1 MIGDYDISR
10 FTFDYIFHI
19 RNKAISL
26 LLKQKPTIILSRY
39 EAEYIRQMQ
48 VTKKTMWLELL
59 LQKFN
64 TFYSINITGDLF
76 IYLTIYFSI
85 TYYNN

>member
-1 MIGDYDISR
+1 MGDYDISR

-39 EAEYIRQMQ
+39 EAEYIRQM
-48 VTKKTMWLELL
+48 
-59 LQKFN
+59 
-64 TFYSINITGDLF
+64 
-76 IYLTIYFSI
+76 
-85 TYYNN
+85 